1 VLPLQFGVPGGME
14 ILIVLLIAIMLF
26 GLPLVVLGGLFLYV
40 RRVERKVDEV
50 ADRLD
55 E

>member
-1 VLPLQFGVPGGME
+1 MLPLQFGVPGGIE
-14 ILIVLLIAIMLF
+14 ILILLLIAILLF
-26 GLPLVVLGGLFLYV
+26 GVPLVVLGGLFLYV

-50 ADRLD
+50 EQRLD

>member
-1 VLPLQFGVPGGME
+1 MFPLQFGVPGGAE
-14 ILIVLLIAIMLF
+14 ILIVLLIAVLLF
-26 GLPLVVLGGLFLYV
+26 GVPLVVLGGLFLYV

-50 ADRLD
+50 HERLD